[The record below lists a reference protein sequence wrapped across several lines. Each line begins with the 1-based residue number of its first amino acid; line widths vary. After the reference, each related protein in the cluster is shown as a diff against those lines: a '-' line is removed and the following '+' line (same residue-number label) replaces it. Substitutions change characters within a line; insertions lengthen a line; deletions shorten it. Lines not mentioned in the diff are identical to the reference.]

1 MVTESATA
9 NKDRQS
15 EPTLLV
21 SLFIGQPSGW
31 PIDVYISGVALYL
44 KRAGFNVI
52 RSSVGYRILGSRRLD
67 STYYL
72 HPSRTGTPTKA
83 RCNRI
88 SPWSNRPGLPEVD

>member
-1 MVTESATA
+1 MRPEYHESYSDYLWGGAQKA
-9 NKDRQS
+9 RKARDRR
-15 EPTLLV
+15 
-21 SLFIGQPSGW
+21 
-31 PIDVYISGVALYL
+31 ALYL

-72 HPSRTGTPTKA
+72 HASRTGTPTKA

-88 SPWSNRPGLPEVD
+88 SPLSNRPGLPEAD